1 MHWIFNGSHFRPTIC
16 HEEHCF
22 EDLIGGVSYNCFQ
35 ILDNVHVLFTLVLQE
50 ARKFTQHLNQIFPF
64 NQLDNTYCLH
74 NLSLLISAQEVR
86 IKVSCRFLSTDFGIE
101 KGQNCS
107 NDWLDWVR
115 FSFSLLGSL
124 NWPHNQFKSLL
135 VGVFWAEIMF

>member
-1 MHWIFNGSHFRPTIC
+1 MHWIFERSHFWPTVC
-16 HEEHCF
+16 HKEHSF
-22 EDLIGGVSYNCFQ
+22 EDLIRGVSNDCFQ

-50 ARKFTQHLNQIFPF
+50 ARKFAQHLNQIFPF

-86 IKVSCRFLSTDFGIE
+86 IKVCCRFFSANFGVE
-101 KGQNCS
+101 KSQNRS

-115 FSFSLLGSL
+115 FSFGLLGGL
-124 NWPHNQFKSLL
+124 DWPHNQFESLL
-135 VGVFWAEIMF
+135 IGVFGAEIMF